1 MPFSAATMRIRSANC
16 GWLCRSS
23 TGIEPLRCAQRL
35 FEELLRSNVA
45 IVARSTQQAR
55 PVRRRRLLLNTLQHF
70 LAGLRQAVE
79 IVHEVDQQELPA
91 ELLWE
96 GWLHPEIE
104 FASTER

>member
-35 FEELLRSNVA
+35 FEELLRSNIA
-45 IVARSTQQAR
+45 IVARSAQQAR

-70 LAGLRQAVE
+70 LAALRQLIK
-79 IVHEVDQQELPA
+79 IVHEVDEQKFPA
-91 ELLWE
+91 ELFRE
-96 GWLHPEIE
+96 GWLHAEIVP
-104 FASTER
+104 A